1 MIDDFEILDPLKI
14 DDNVFKLLDRD
25 WMLITAGSMD
35 SFNTMTAS
43 WGGMGVLWNKNVCF
57 CVVRPTRYTYNFMEK
72 SDYFTLSFFTEKYRS
87 VLNFCGTHSGRD
99 VNKIE
104 KTGLTPLEGNNGV
117 VFFDEARLVIE
128 ARKIYF
134 QDLNPE
140 NFLDD
145 SIDENYPEKD
155 YHRMYLD
162 EIIRVLKSRKSS
174 EE

>member
-1 MIDDFEILDPLKI
+1 MIDDFELLAPLKV
-14 DDNVFKLLDRD
+14 DDNVFKLIGQD
-25 WMLITAGSMD
+25 WMLITAGNLD

-43 WGGMGVLWNKNVCF
+43 WGGMGVLWNKKVCF

-87 VLNFCGTHSGRD
+87 VLNFCGTHSGKEI
-99 VNKIE
+99 NKIE
-104 KTGLTPLEGNNGV
+104 KTGLTPVEGSKGV

-145 SIDENYPEKD
+145 SIDDNYPEKD
-155 YHRMYLD
+155 YHRLYLG
-162 EIIRVLKSRKSS
+162 EIIRVWKKKG
-174 EE
+174 